1 MAMDKKNNLLEAATT
16 IFAEK
21 GYKNASVDEIVEKA
35 ETAKGTFYY
44 HFKSKEDLFLS
55 LIDTGI
61 DKLSEK
67 MMIEADKYHN
77 PIQKVEAVIASQ
89 YKFFSTNQDICQMLL
104 SEIWHTESRWK
115 QVYVEKRNKYIK
127 AMEQSIKAGQENN
140 LFDSKID
147 AKIAAIAIFGLV
159 ATSALDHA
167 TAGKKI
173 TSSTIKMITK
183 IATNGL
189 LAS

>member
-1 MAMDKKNNLLEAATT
+1 MSMDKKNNLLQAATM

-21 GYKNASVDEIVEKA
+21 GYRSSSVDEIVEKA
-35 ETAKGTFYY
+35 DVAKGTFYY

-55 LIDTGI
+55 LIDAGI
-61 DKLSEK
+61 EKLSGQMIAEAEK
-67 MMIEADKYHN
+67 FHN

-89 YKFFSTNQDICQMLL
+89 YKFFNNNQDICQMLL
-104 SEIWHTESRWK
+104 SEIWHTESKWK
-115 QVYVEKRNKYIK
+115 QFYVTKRNHYIL
-127 AMEQSIKAGQENN
+127 AMEQSIKSGQENN

-147 AKIAAIAIFGLV
+147 ARVAAVAIFGMV

-167 TAGKKI
+167 TAGKRVTPK
-173 TSSTIKMITK
+173 TIKTITR

-189 LAS
+189 MAC

>member
-55 LIDTGI
+55 LIDAGI

-67 MMIEADKYHN
+67 MMIEAEKYHN

-89 YKFFSTNQDICQMLL
+89 YKFFTTNQDICQMLL
-104 SEIWHTESRWK
+104 SEIWHTDSRWK

-173 TSSTIKMITK
+173 TSGTIKMITK